1 MTEQRRHPT
10 WADARAVLCEWL
22 EAIDA
27 PVQVPSG
34 RIRFLGDGLTYDAF
48 VAECLVPRGDA
59 FEETSVVIRVP
70 NEDAEDDQAERAAIE
85 QRLLRKIRNQGFPFA
100 VPRPLGSI
108 RLETGVAVIQELLP
122 GTPVDL
128 RWTRS
133 HVERPWSLIGE
144 VAAAVHLLPREPF
157 DDFLGGSETRRDHA
171 EFEVAI
177 LEALDIPEF
186 AMAREWAERY
196 LPPATPARLLHGD
209 LLGQNILVPV
219 EGLTGVIDW
228 TEAFFGDPAFDI
240 AIVTRGVKKPFQK
253 GGGHRLLLDTY
264 NERAQ
269 DFVSRA
275 EVHLHE
281 ICLAAAWYVDA
292 FETEPDTAHTEE
304 QLRFFRALLRRVTE
318 KHP

>member
-1 MTEQRRHPT
+1 
-10 WADARAVLCEWL
+10 LCEWL

-27 PVQVPSG
+27 PVTEPSG

-59 FEETSVVIRVP
+59 FEETAVVVRIP
-70 NEDAEDDQAERAAIE
+70 NEDAEDDQPERAAIE
-85 QRLLRKIRNQGFPFA
+85 QRLLRRIRKHGFPFA

-108 RLETGVAVIQELLP
+108 RLDSGVAVIQELLP
-122 GTPVDL
+122 GMPVDL
-128 RWTRS
+128 RWTKS
-133 HVERPWSLIGE
+133 HIERPWNLIGE

-157 DDFLGGSETRRDHA
+157 ESIIGGSETRREHA
-171 EFEVAI
+171 EFELEI
-177 LEALDIPEF
+177 LEELDIPEF
-186 AMAREWAERY
+186 AMAREWAERH
-196 LPPATPARLLHGD
+196 LPPETPSRVLHGD
-209 LLGQNILVPV
+209 LLGQNILVPL

-253 GGGHRLLLDTY
+253 GGGHRLLLEAY
-264 NERAQ
+264 NERAP
-269 DFVSRA
+269 DFVSRP

-292 FETEPDTAHTEE
+292 HDSEPGTSNTEE
-304 QLRFFRALLRRVTE
+304 QLRFLRALLRRVTDRF
-318 KHP
+318 P